1 MTDRKR
7 VLEQFEFQKDFMES
21 TVKANI
27 ENYRKGW
34 GTVTVKDSEGNVIP
48 DAKISIT
55 QKSHE
60 FKFGA
65 NLFMLDELETKEKN
79 DAYKKAFAETFN
91 MATLPFYWN
100 ATEPQKGMLR
110 YDKNSPKMYRR
121 PARDLCMEFCEANG
135 IEPREHA
142 LAFERFFP
150 IWLKGATVAETK
162 KELTR
167 RYAEISERY
176 KDRIP
181 TIEVTNEMFWATGK
195 ITPAFYD
202 EPDYVEWCFKLA
214 EQYFPANQLAINES
228 TASVLCQ
235 NGRPTDKYYTCIEN
249 AMLKGAR
256 IDAIGMQFHIFSQK
270 KEEYDR
276 TRVQYNPQTL
286 YQRMDMYSRLGKP
299 LQITEVTL
307 PAYDDTEEGEAIQA
321 QLLENLYTIW
331 FSHPNVDQIIYWNFV
346 DGYAY
351 VPSDDPEVI
360 ANSQGNMSIGENIF
374 YGGLLRFDMSE
385 KPALTTLKNLIH
397 KVWHTEGDFATDV
410 SGSAKFQ
417 GFYGDYDITVTA
429 KGKRVSKR
437 VKLYSKGKNEFEIVI

>member
-1 MTDRKR
+1 MTDRKK
-7 VLEQFEFQKDFMES
+7 VLEQFELQKDFMES

-34 GTVTVKDSEGNVIP
+34 GTITVKDSDGNLIP

-79 DAYKKAFAETFN
+79 DGYKKQFADTFN

-100 ATEPQKGMLR
+100 ATEPEKGKQR
-110 YDKNSPKMYRR
+110 YDKDSPKFYRR
-121 PARDLCMEFCEANG
+121 PAIDLCVEFCEANG

-142 LAFERFFP
+142 LAYEKFFP
-150 IWLKGATVAETK
+150 NWLKDATVPEIK
-162 KELTR
+162 RELTR
-167 RYAEISERY
+167 RYAEISRRY
-176 KDRIP
+176 KDKIP
-181 TIEVTNEMFWATGK
+181 TIEVTNEMFWPEGRGT
-195 ITPAFYD
+195 TAFYD

-214 EQYFPANQLAINES
+214 EQYFPANQLVINDGTE
-228 TASVLCQ
+228 TVWCQ
-235 NGRPTDKYYTCIEN
+235 NGRPTDKYYACIEN
-249 AMLKGAR
+249 AILKGAR
-256 IDAIGMQFHIFSQK
+256 VDAIGMQFHIFSQK
-270 KEEYDR
+270 QEEYDR

-307 PAYDDTEEGEAIQA
+307 PAYDDSAEGEDIQA
-321 QLLENLYTIW
+321 KLLEYLYTIW
-331 FSHPNVDQIIYWNFV
+331 FSHPNVEQIVYWNLV